1 MADRKSI
8 NFSYGYKSSKSPCKG
23 CGKRRLGCHDICADY
38 IEYKKSAADMNDL
51 VATKKNR
58 ESDCTKRIIGKKK
71 VREI

>member
-1 MADRKSI
+1 MVDRKSI

-23 CGKRRLGCHDICADY
+23 CEKRRLGCHDICA
-38 IEYKKSAADMNDL
+38 ESAADMNDL

>member
-1 MADRKSI
+1 MTDRKSI

-38 IEYKKSAADMNDL
+38 IEYKKSAADVNDL
-51 VATKKNR
+51 VATKKSR
-58 ESDCTKRIIGKKK
+58 ESDCTKRVIGKKK

>member
-1 MADRKSI
+1 MTDRKSI

-51 VATKKNR
+51 VATKKSR
-58 ESDCTKRIIGKKK
+58 ESDCVKRAIGKKK

>member
-1 MADRKSI
+1 MVDRKSI
-8 NFSYGYKSSKSPCKG
+8 NFSYGYKSSKSPCKD
-23 CGKRRLGCHDICADY
+23 CENRRLGRHDICADY

-51 VATKKNR
+51 VATKKSR

>member
-23 CGKRRLGCHDICADY
+23 CEKRKLRCHDICEYY
-38 IEYKKSAADMNDL
+38 IEYKKNAADMNDL

-58 ESDCTKRIIGKKK
+58 ESDCTKIIIGKKK